1 MTEQKKLKQRVRAR
15 MAATGESWTTARRQV
30 LAHAEPSA
38 DRVLP
43 PGLVPGYRTFG
54 PRQHRESGLLAHVLA
69 AQGVRAPHTDA
80 PYTEAM
86 LAGLGGGVGFMYA
99 VFEYRDL
106 PPLLTI
112 VAQHHPQPWVP
123 AALDRLGLPYVEEH
137 SSKAGPAIERLR
149 TALGAGRPVFATV
162 DRSRLPWHGLEPGP
176 GNDPYPVVVA
186 GVDGDVLHLD
196 DEGPHPRQLPVQTFA
211 AAWSAHRK
219 GRHQAVTVTATRQRT
234 DLPTAIRDAVATTVA
249 HLTGP
254 VLHNS
259 FDTNFGFSGMAKLA
273 HQLRDTRTRTGWAR
287 RFGAPVPFFHG
298 VRRLYE
304 CLEVEY
310 TAPGATRPVYADFL
324 DEAAPLVGD
333 RLTEAAALFRHSGE
347 QWSRLAALALDTVQG
362 LGAYTEVAEQRMALV
377 FSRGRDAEAEIR
389 ELTRRLAELTE
400 EFTAEDQLG
409 AVGRQDLFA
418 AMADLVESCLES
430 ERHAVTALAGR
441 TIGGVVG

>member
-15 MAATGESWTTARRQV
+15 MAATGESWTSARRQV

-137 SSKAGPAIERLR
+137 SSKAGPAIDRLR
-149 TALGAGRPVFATV
+149 TALGGGRPVFATV

-176 GNDPYPVVVA
+176 ATTPI
-186 GVDGDVLHLD
+186 
-196 DEGPHPRQLPVQTFA
+196 RW
-211 AAWSAHRK
+211 WSPASTGMSSTWTTR
-219 GRHQAVTVTATRQRT
+219 GRIPASSRCRRSPPPGR
-234 DLPTAIRDAVATTVA
+234 PTAR
-249 HLTGP
+249 
-254 VLHNS
+254 
-259 FDTNFGFSGMAKLA
+259 
-273 HQLRDTRTRTGWAR
+273 
-287 RFGAPVPFFHG
+287 
-298 VRRLYE
+298 
-304 CLEVEY
+304 
-310 TAPGATRPVYADFL
+310 GATRPSRSPPPA
-324 DEAAPLVGD
+324 
-333 RLTEAAALFRHSGE
+333 SGPTCRPR
-347 QWSRLAALALDTVQG
+347 SATPSPPPSH
-362 LGAYTEVAEQRMALV
+362 T
-377 FSRGRDAEAEIR
+377 
-389 ELTRRLAELTE
+389 
-400 EFTAEDQLG
+400 
-409 AVGRQDLFA
+409 
-418 AMADLVESCLES
+418 
-430 ERHAVTALAGR
+430 
-441 TIGGVVG
+441 